1 MTRTPKASFSL
12 QGQFRFTF
20 LLSLGFSV
28 AIAATLLVGL
38 WRLQGLDSAAA
49 QRSIEWQLIIQVVLI
64 AVLAVVGTVIGF
76 TMRAR
81 IRGSVKTLT
90 ITLGDMEGG
99 DFTNRARQYFRD
111 EIGSLSGQTNQAL
124 EYLTE
129 MVVQLREGVT
139 HLEEF
144 SEHSS
149 EGAHDIQSRNL
160 KVSQVSTRLAE
171 LARNLENTIDGLNDS
186 GAAVAGDISR
196 LSILSGQNDQLCTEG
211 IAVAQ
216 ELETAM
222 GSLRAAVE
230 RIAQLMADIDKIS
243 GQTNMLAL
251 NATIEAVRTGQAG
264 RGFQVVANQAND
276 LARQTVEITHVV
288 LTQVDQLQ
296 EQAQGASTQIEAM
309 AQRLNQLFAE
319 QRSISASVQDQ
330 ETALKQSNQ
339 YIDTVGRVSGE
350 VGNLAREVTAAVG
363 QAQDE
368 SERFLAQMSVL
379 QQSVVDLRADV
390 DRFRV

>member
-1 MTRTPKASFSL
+1 
-12 QGQFRFTF
+12 
-20 LLSLGFSV
+20 
-28 AIAATLLVGL
+28 
-38 WRLQGLDSAAA
+38 
-49 QRSIEWQLIIQVVLI
+49 
-64 AVLAVVGTVIGF
+64 
-76 TMRAR
+76 
-81 IRGSVKTLT
+81 
-90 ITLGDMEGG
+90 
-99 DFTNRARQYFRD
+99 
-111 EIGSLSGQTNQAL
+111 
-124 EYLTE
+124 
-129 MVVQLREGVT
+129 
-139 HLEEF
+139 
-144 SEHSS
+144 
-149 EGAHDIQSRNL
+149 
-160 KVSQVSTRLAE
+160 
-171 LARNLENTIDGLNDS
+171 
-186 GAAVAGDISR
+186 
-196 LSILSGQNDQLCTEG
+196 
-211 IAVAQ
+211 
-216 ELETAM
+216 M

-276 LARQTVEITHVV
+276 LARQTAEITHVV

-363 QAQDE
+363 QAQAE

>member
-1 MTRTPKASFSL
+1 M
-12 QGQFRFTF
+12 
-20 LLSLGFSV
+20 
-28 AIAATLLVGL
+28 
-38 WRLQGLDSAAA
+38 
-49 QRSIEWQLIIQVVLI
+49 
-64 AVLAVVGTVIGF
+64 
-76 TMRAR
+76 
-81 IRGSVKTLT
+81 
-90 ITLGDMEGG
+90 
-99 DFTNRARQYFRD
+99 
-111 EIGSLSGQTNQAL
+111 
-124 EYLTE
+124 
-129 MVVQLREGVT
+129 
-139 HLEEF
+139 
-144 SEHSS
+144 
-149 EGAHDIQSRNL
+149 
-160 KVSQVSTRLAE
+160 
-171 LARNLENTIDGLNDS
+171 
-186 GAAVAGDISR
+186 AGDISR

-276 LARQTVEITHVV
+276 LARQTAEITHVV

-363 QAQDE
+363 QAQAE